1 MSNRSYTVQAILKA
15 TDTNF
20 TSTMNKVQSAAQA
33 TIDKITSIKDSHRSP
48 LGK

>member
-33 TIDKITSIKDSHRSP
+33 TIDKIKSIDFLRN
-48 LGK
+48 